1 MMDLNE
7 VAFKNLIFSRC
18 TRRKEVVALASP
30 ALLAVTRTLLPTL
43 GGSELAV
50 LMCLLSLTVASGRV
64 ARDVSVR
71 EFCDGMLD
79 DEKNV
84 IVCGTGLSENSV
96 RTAVKSLD
104 EKGLISVYREVRR
117 DGKDCSARIYE
128 INFNRLDMIL
138 AVRLKALWTPNT
150 RTDPFK
156 LCRGVHISNYVTG
169 MPLIEATSSF
179 SPVAVAGS
187 GSNDVESPVGY
198 VGKKVQTASAPP
210 AASAA
215 SAIAAVQQ
223 RSRAKTSQHAEAARA
238 SPTSMNRD
246 QMQALFDT
254 IGTRCA
260 IPYRLMVTAKE
271 FGFLRKRLAANPPE
285 DLEAML
291 QFSLTYWGVLAQQNR
306 KAATKS
312 DDKAK
317 VVKALPEAP
326 HFQTFAYWYPYFFR
340 AYQNHL
346 AGRNSETMT
355 NEDDRRVRQLE
366 KELQDSRR
374 VIVSM
379 KRRMAPPTP
388 EQPARPLIKPRPRAV
403 YEAKELPEWK

>member
-1 MMDLNE
+1 MRDLTE
-7 VAFKNLIFSRC
+7 VEFKNLVFTRC

-30 ALLAVTRTLLPTL
+30 ALLAVTRTLLPVL

-71 EFCDGMLD
+71 EFCEGMHD
-79 DEKNV
+79 DEKNI

-96 RTAVKSLD
+96 RTAIKSLD
-104 EKGLISVYREVRR
+104 EKGLVSVYREVRR
-117 DGKDCSARIYE
+117 DGKDCAARIYE
-128 INFNRLDMIL
+128 INFTRLDMIL
-138 AVRLKALWTPNT
+138 AVRLRALWTPNT

-179 SPVAVAGS
+179 IPVAVGS
-187 GSNDVESPVGY
+187 GNNVKGKEMAY
-198 VGKKVQTASAPP
+198 VGKKVQPATAPKVE
-210 AASAA
+210 SAA
-215 SAIAAVQQ
+215 GVIAAVQQ
-223 RSRAKTSQHAEAARA
+223 RSRAKVAVRAEAAIA
-238 SPTSMNRD
+238 SPTATSRE
-246 QMQALFDT
+246 QMQALFDVV
-254 IGTRCA
+254 GQRCA
-260 IPYRLMVTAKE
+260 VPYRLMVTAKE
-271 FGFLRKRLAANPPE
+271 FGFLRKRIAQNPPQ
-285 DLEAML
+285 DLEALL
-291 QFSLTYWGVLAQQNR
+291 QYSLTYWGVLAQQNR
-306 KAATKS
+306 KAARKS

-346 AGRNSETMT
+346 AGRNAETMPDA
-355 NEDDRRVRQLE
+355 DDRRVRQLE
-366 KELQDSRR
+366 KELQDSRS

-379 KRRMAPPTP
+379 RRRMQPSTQAAPTP
-388 EQPARPLIKPRPRAV
+388 QVRRRPAPVNVAD
-403 YEAKELPEWK
+403 ELPEWK